1 MAYAQA
7 AAGLV
12 GAGAGAAEARK
23 IGAILSSTSGRPGM
37 RLVLSRLA
45 TTLSLRS
52 TNALSAPI
60 CSVGRSRRAKK
71 LEGFRVI
78 NCASPVNQIGL
89 NNVHGVVT
97 SAGGLDADSIADEEE
112 RSAEAKILNKTHPS
126 ISSFMADVTNLV
138 RLVDS
143 RDIIELE
150 MKHKDYELVIRK
162 KEALP
167 PPPPPPSSIPGPHVM
182 AHTSYPEYLAPPAAP
197 QGPAWADATPA
208 PESASETP
216 QVAPASLYPPMLSP
230 MAGTFYRSPAP
241 GEPAFVQ
248 VGDKITKGQVICI
261 VEAMKLMNEIE
272 ADQSGTILE
281 IVAEDGKPVSIESPL
296 YIIKP

>member
-1 MAYAQA
+1 MASAQIT
-7 AAGLV
+7 AGVV
-12 GAGAGAAEARK
+12 GAGSGAAEGRK
-23 IGAILSSTSGRPGM
+23 IGAFISSFPGRPGM
-37 RLVLSRLA
+37 RLVLSRLT
-45 TTLSLRS
+45 TTLNLCS
-52 TNALSAPI
+52 TSVLSSTI
-60 CSVGRSRRAKK
+60 CCVERSRRFKK
-71 LEGFRVI
+71 LPGLQVI
-78 NCASPVNQIGL
+78 TCASPVNQTGL
-89 NNVHGVVT
+89 NNVHGVIT
-97 SAGGLDADSIADEEE
+97 SAGGLDADSITEEE
-112 RSAEAKILNKTHPS
+112 RSVAAKISDKTQSSS

-138 RLVDS
+138 KLVDT

-167 PPPPPPSSIPGPHVM
+167 PPPPPPTSIPGPHVM
-182 AHTSYPEYLAPPAAP
+182 AHTSYPEYLAPPTP
-197 QGPAWADATPA
+197 QGPAWADTTPA
-208 PESASETP
+208 SAFASETP
-216 QVAPASLYPPMLSP
+216 QVAPASMYPPMLSP

-248 VGDKITKGQVICI
+248 VGDKITKGQVLCI